1 MQKVTMRAKI
11 MRGIVAPLFVALAI
25 VSIVLGVL
33 NSTIWKPDPV
43 INAYGHIV
51 GKRYIMTDPGVMN
64 MVDNHVRIDVA
75 VEGTHKPVCIASA
88 LAKDARGWVSGYPV
102 QRITGLKD
110 WNKLS
115 SIPQD
120 AEGDKDPNSNNDS
133 SSNVSKS
140 KSDSKDSASD
150 ASNKNK
156 DVPFENSDLW
166 EQRSCQAGIARLS
179 VNLSDFIQ
187 SRSGVYMHTES
198 GKRDADG
205 VEASISQKSGRTNS
219 SDNTSALR
227 SQLSK
232 RVFLIDLGDNSKN
245 AYIEMRWRR
254 HSVPNFATPLYF
266 IGALFIVMAVLSATL
281 FSMAPHKRR
290 NKRFV
295 ASRSGALESENK
307 REEVSISEAFAG
319 TFVELFGSRRKKKS
333 SGSHARHGAHARKGK
348 RNNEISADKQDDLKY
363 SVVISADN
371 SSLNSENN
379 GASGAS
385 GTSGAKKSSENI
397 NLHDFNDETKV
408 ISRDELQSYFAR
420 FAQETYEDSNTDFSG
435 EEETGE
441 NAVIGK
447 DAVRKLVNNADLSVI
462 QNGNNGSNNLND
474 GNSGN
479 DGNGGTD
486 DNDNDED
493 NGDTLDDKS
502 ESESG
507 DNSESESESDDVSS
521 RNKNSV
527 KDGSQYRSKNN
538 SRKRDKKIQW
548 PSRKYNSSRQNNTS
562 EDKRNTGED
571 KRNNSVNTSNT
582 SSSNNDSDNQNQRN
596 NRNNR
601 RTFVKYRKDNY
612 RLRNKRRSRNS
623 SENDGE

>member
-156 DVPFENSDLW
+156 DVSFENSDLW

-397 NLHDFNDETKV
+397 NPHDFNDETKV

-441 NAVIGK
+441 NAVISK

-474 GNSGN
+474 GN
-479 DGNGGTD
+479 GGTD

-493 NGDTLDDKS
+493 NGDALGDK
-502 ESESG
+502 
-507 DNSESESESDDVSS
+507 SESESESDDVSS

-548 PSRKYNSSRQNNTS
+548 PSRKYNSSRQN
-562 EDKRNTGED
+562 NTGED

>member
-156 DVPFENSDLW
+156 DVSFENSDLW

-385 GTSGAKKSSENI
+385 GASGTSGAKKSSENI
-397 NLHDFNDETKV
+397 NPHDFNDETKV

-441 NAVIGK
+441 NAVISK

-474 GNSGN
+474 GNNGN

-493 NGDTLDDKS
+493 NGDALDDK
-502 ESESG
+502 
-507 DNSESESESDDVSS
+507 SESESESDDVSS

-562 EDKRNTGED
+562 ED

>member
-371 SSLNSENN
+371 SSLNSEDNGAS

-397 NLHDFNDETKV
+397 NPHDFNDETKV

-441 NAVIGK
+441 NAVISK

-486 DNDNDED
+486 DNNNDED
-493 NGDTLDDKS
+493 NDDALGDKS
-502 ESESG
+502 E
-507 DNSESESESDDVSS
+507 SESESESDDVSS

-548 PSRKYNSSRQNNTS
+548 PSRKYNSSRQNNA
-562 EDKRNTGED
+562 GED
-571 KRNNSVNTSNT
+571 KRNNSMNTSNT

>member
-219 SDNTSALR
+219 SDSTNALR

-307 REEVSISEAFAG
+307 REEVSISEAFSG

-333 SGSHARHGAHARKGK
+333 SGSHARHGSHARKGK

-363 SVVISADN
+363 SVVISADS

-385 GTSGAKKSSENI
+385 GASGAKKSSGNI
-397 NLHDFNDETKV
+397 NSHDFNDETKV

-420 FAQETYEDSNTDFSG
+420 FAQETYEDSNTDSSG

-441 NAVIGK
+441 NAVISK
-447 DAVRKLVNNADLSVI
+447 DAVRKLVNNADLSVM

-474 GNSGN
+474 GN
-479 DGNGGTD
+479 DGNGGTN

-493 NGDTLDDKS
+493 NGDALDDK
-502 ESESG
+502 
-507 DNSESESESDDVSS
+507 SESESESDDVSS

-548 PSRKYNSSRQNNTS
+548 PSRKYNSSKQN
-562 EDKRNTGED
+562 NTGED